1 MGHGADRTSQSR
13 GIASIIESAMD
24 WEKRSGATFEADKT
38 NVIHFPCC
46 DPKVDKTPALVKG
59 RPVQPKD
66 CVKILGVMMDS
77 KLKYRQH
84 TAYAASKGLE
94 AAMELK
100 RFKGLSAATARQ
112 LFTATVIPTVDY
124 ALNVWMHACKD
135 KLIKPVNRV
144 QRTGA

>member
-1 MGHGADRTSQSR
+1 
-13 GIASIIESAMD
+13 MD

-124 ALNVWMHACKD
+124 ASNVWMHACKD
-135 KLIKPVNRV
+135 KLIGPVNRV
-144 QRTGA
+144 QRTGAQEIVGTYLTVATSVAEA